1 MWTIDGLETFLKS
14 NNEVISVLIGI
25 FSIVV
30 SLCGVYFGRKA
41 YYVAKE
47 IFEKG
52 LRIDQQK
59 VLQQISLEFVTG
71 FLFHFQSLRLQPNL
85 FKIIAVIH
93 KVFYM

>member
-25 FSIVV
+25 LSIVV

-41 YYVAKE
+41 YHVAKE